1 MITDFSDHVQLTCR
15 LSAKFEKM
23 ATQSDEKNRRQLS
36 TSEEIV
42 NSITHG
48 IGALLS
54 IAALVVLIM
63 AAGQYGDIWHLV
75 SFSIYGGTLILLYL
89 SSTLYHSFTKPKIK
103 NLFARFDHISI
114 FLLIAGTYTPILL
127 TSLRGVWGWT
137 LFIIIWAMALAGAI
151 IRSIYVYRFRKLMVA
166 IYLVMGWM
174 AVVASKQ
181 IYEKM
186 PATSITFLVLGGLA
200 YSLGVIFYTWR
211 KLPYSHGIWHLFVLA
226 GSTLHFFAIYFSMN
240 LE

>member
-1 MITDFSDHVQLTCR
+1 
-15 LSAKFEKM
+15 M
-23 ATQSDEKNRRQLS
+23 ATESEEKNRRQLS
-36 TSEEIV
+36 ASEEIV

-54 IAALVVLIM
+54 IAALVILIIV
-63 AAGQYGDIWHLV
+63 AGQHGDIWHLV
-75 SFSIYGGTLILLYL
+75 SFSIYGTTLILLYL
-89 SSTLYHSFTKPKIK
+89 SSTLYHSFTNPKIK

-137 LFIIIWAMALAGAI
+137 LFGIIWAMALAGAI

-174 AVVASKQ
+174 AVFAGQQ
-181 IYEKM
+181 IYEHLSG
-186 PATSITFLVLGGLA
+186 TSLTFLVLGGLA
-200 YSLGVIFYTWR
+200 YSVGVVFYNWR

-226 GSTLHFFAIYFSMN
+226 GSILHFFAIYYIIR
-240 LE
+240 